1 MKTTVI
7 LLFGGRSSEYE
18 VSLSSAY
25 GALENIDTDKYN
37 VVKVGITREGE
48 FYLYEGDNSL
58 IPSDK
63 WNEERYCTP
72 LSLDL
77 VKGCFKAGEREIH
90 PDVVLPMMHGKNCE
104 DGTLQGM
111 LTLMRIPTAGCGCT
125 SSAVCMDKAFTKSVI
140 KSETNINLAAWLVI
154 RAEDYTPENAVSFR
168 ESCEKKLGYPMFVKP
183 ANAGS
188 SVGVTKVKNAA
199 EFDGALKKAF
209 HEDEKVLVE
218 ECINGREIEVAVLEE
233 HGKYFAAHPAEIDH
247 GSAEFY
253 DYETKYVTDAS
264 SFYIPARISDDKRE
278 EVRGDALE
286 IFKSLGCRG
295 FSRVDF
301 FYSEERGFVFNEINT
316 LPGFTPISM
325 YPKMMI
331 NDGISYKELLT
342 RIIEA
347 ALQAALR

>member
-1 MKTTVI
+1 MKKTVI

-25 GALENIDTDKYN
+25 GALENIDTDRYE
-37 VVKVGITREGE
+37 VVRVGITREGA
-48 FYLYEGDNSL
+48 FYLYEGENSL
-58 IPSDK
+58 IPEDK
-63 WNEERYCTP
+63 WMSERYCTP

-77 VKGCFKAGEREIH
+77 VKRCFKAGEREIY
-90 PDVVLPMMHGKNCE
+90 PDVVLPMIHGKNCE

-140 KSETNINLAAWLVI
+140 KSETGIKLAAWLVI
-154 RAEDYTPENAVSFR
+154 TAEEYTSENADGFR
-168 ESCEKKLGYPMFVKP
+168 EECEKKLGYPMFVKP
-183 ANAGS
+183 SNAGS
-188 SVGVTKVKNAA
+188 SVGVTKVKNAE

-209 HEDEKVLVE
+209 HEDERVLVE
-218 ECINGREIEVAVLEE
+218 ECITGKEIEVAVLEE
-233 HGKYFAAHPAEIDH
+233 HGKYYAAHPAEIDH

-253 DYETKYVTDAS
+253 DYETKYVSDES
-264 SFYIPARISDDKRE
+264 SFYIPARIADEKRE
-278 EVRGDALE
+278 EVRSQALE
-286 IFKSLGCRG
+286 VFKALGCRG

-331 NDGISYKELLT
+331 NDGISYKELLS
-342 RIIEA
+342 RIIA
-347 ALQAALR
+347 SAD